1 LATTSVAAPAR
12 PRGALLRWG
21 RLPVWVRYALL
32 LAALIGLWQLY
43 VEVKQDEENFALLFA
58 SPSQVADAFAD
69 GVRDGTLTSVT
80 WATLK
85 VLMVGIGIGAAVA
98 AVLTLFAT
106 LTKIG
111 DDLLRLLTAI
121 LNPLPG
127 VAVLPLAM
135 LWFGLN
141 TKAVLFVIANATVWP
156 IAINVTTGFRTVN
169 PTIVAVGRNIGL
181 SRVRLVKDV
190 LAPAAL
196 PQAISGLKTAW
207 AFGWRTI
214 IAAELVFGV
223 AGAEAGLG
231 SFINNARLYLLT
243 PQVFAGLVMIAIL
256 GVLFESIFNLLE
268 RRTVVRW
275 GMKTS

>member
-1 LATTSVAAPAR
+1 MATTSVAAPAR

-106 LTKIG
+106 LSKIG

-256 GVLFESIFNLLE
+256 GVVFESIFNLLE